1 MVEGSLFW
9 RAFFVYINI
18 FLKANMK
25 RWKEFF
31 EQYGSVALGILAL
44 PVLIAMIAPAGN
56 IIKTSLQGTVQ
67 TFSASINS
75 QTNDMDKQLQ
85 EAFNNAVAN
94 LSHINT
100 PYVKGDFSTKG
111 NLVTINGTHIE

>member
-1 MVEGSLFW
+1 ML
-9 RAFFVYINI
+9 
-18 FLKANMK
+18 
-25 RWKEFF
+25 
-31 EQYGSVALGILAL
+31 
-44 PVLIAMIAPAGN
+44 VLIAMIAPAGN

-67 TFSASINS
+67 IFSTSINS

-111 NLVTINGTHIE
+111 NLVTINGTRYRVAMFLKRVSKGITGCMKWAWVLILENHQNS